1 MAKELESLQSWIAEV
16 SSFTLPNYKEL
27 PNVDLYMEQV
37 LSYVNTTLSVFSDDP
52 KKILT
57 SFMVNNYV
65 KAELIK
71 EPSKKKYD
79 KEQIGYLLAI
89 TLMKQTLSMGDM
101 ALLLELD
108 KYVTDDK
115 RRLYDFYKTQ
125 ESTALRNHTTLMKR
139 HVDDIE
145 RRYEKEKKTN
155 KEKAR
160 EHLEAGLGLIAF
172 RMATQAQVLK
182 TLSDRLIEEVR
193 KLMHDE
199 PQKALVKP
207 VEREEKRNYR
217 SEKDEAKRLA
227 SSKKAAANKKKK
239 KEK

>member
-1 MAKELESLQSWIAEV
+1 MAKELDSLQSWVAEV
-16 SSFTLPNYKEL
+16 SSFALPNYKEL

-65 KAELIK
+65 KGELIK
-71 EPSKKKYD
+71 EPVKKKYD

-101 ALLLELD
+101 ALLLDLD
-108 KYVTDDK
+108 RYVTDDK
-115 RRLYDFYKTQ
+115 RRLYDFYRTQ

-139 HVDDIE
+139 HIDDIE
-145 RRYEKEKKTN
+145 KRYEKEKKTN
-155 KEKAR
+155 KDKAKAN
-160 EHLEAGLGLIAF
+160 LEAGLGLIAF

-193 KLMHDE
+193 QLRGGE
-199 PQKALVKP
+199 ALTAVAKP
-207 VEREEKRNYR
+207 EERENKRNHR

-227 SSKKAAANKKKK
+227 SKKAAENKKKK